1 MEGESSLHLKDE
13 LPSSLSL
20 KELLAPEGWDQSCQV
35 YVLHLLLQ
43 KQKYIYIY
51 QHTKTPLR
59 FLVVIE
65 IVYVVT
71 ENKPFLISSGIN
83 SLSSRERSVS
93 YCVLGPLRLVL

>member
-13 LPSSLSL
+13 LLSSLTL
-20 KELLAPEGWDQSCQV
+20 KELLAPEDWDQSCQV

-43 KQKYIYIY
+43 KRKYIYIY
-51 QHTKTPLR
+51 QYTKTPLR

-71 ENKPFLISSGIN
+71 RK
-83 SLSSRERSVS
+83 
-93 YCVLGPLRLVL
+93 